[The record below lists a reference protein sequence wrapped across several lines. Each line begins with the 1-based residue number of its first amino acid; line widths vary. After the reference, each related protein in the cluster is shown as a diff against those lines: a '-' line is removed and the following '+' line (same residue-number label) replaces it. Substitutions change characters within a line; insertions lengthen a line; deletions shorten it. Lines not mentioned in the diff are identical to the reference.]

1 LVPPKLPFPL
11 QAHEPQSKPLWTL
24 PKNRLAIK
32 IDQAFPK
39 DRQGTKKAEIRIA
52 SVERVVRMECTRV
65 ALEEKIVKSGKMDD
79 SGATT
84 IKKMETRNREE
95 LATEKGIV
103 QDGILSRAR
112 TV

>member
-1 LVPPKLPFPL
+1 
-11 QAHEPQSKPLWTL
+11 
-24 PKNRLAIK
+24 
-32 IDQAFPK
+32 
-39 DRQGTKKAEIRIA
+39 
-52 SVERVVRMECTRV
+52 MECTRV

-95 LATEKGIV
+95 LATEKGTV